1 MPLNEELPLMGVRAP
16 KPTARVEWAEY
27 LAALSARLLDHNC
40 CGTFYLTLL
49 ASSLAEIVWIVHPY
63 AHGHLRCCKFAYPSS
78 PWFFAIETY
87 LTAGLLGETLLRW
100 LRQRN
105 TFWKQGGNLF
115 DAAGCALSVFSFL
128 LYELVEHG
136 ELVDVLVL
144 LVMIVMLAVRMVR
157 FVTIAKTV
165 HRQRSRSTAALTID
179 IDLDLEEGGAEEA
192 IKEELSP
199 DRALLGGSLGVSFKA
214 TPPVK
219 SKRIPNYVAQA
230 DDDEVASQRLCAG
243 PRDTPGAPLGKQ
255 WVRVSA
261 TDSWVEER

>member
-1 MPLNEELPLMGVRAP
+1 MGGARAP
-16 KPTARVEWAEY
+16 KPTTRVELAEY
-27 LAALSARLLDHNC
+27 LASLSARLLDHNC

-63 AHGHLRCCKFAYPSS
+63 AHGHVRCCELAYPSS

-105 TFWKQGGNLF
+105 TFWKQSGNLF
-115 DAAGCALSVFSFL
+115 DAAVCALSVFSFL

-179 IDLDLEEGGAEEA
+179 IDLEEGGDEEA
-192 IKEELSP
+192 VEGELSP
-199 DRALLGGSLGVSFKA
+199 DRALLGGALGASVKA
-214 TPPVK
+214 SPPVK
-219 SKRIPNYVAQA
+219 SKRHVAQA

-243 PRDTPGAPLGKQ
+243 ARDTPGAPLGKQ
-255 WVRVSA
+255 WARVSA
-261 TDSWVEER
+261 TDSRVEGR